1 MIMKKIKLL
10 DIPAEHRNK
19 EYITK
24 KYNVSRVT
32 AWRLLSGRV
41 DHICVGY
48 HDKHVS
54 VCPQGWDVITA
65 YVMRYIRN
73 VVAYQLKKWHIPAS
87 RYIDD
92 ITQECYINAYQKSG
106 IWCEMPEEKKCAY
119 LATLT
124 KRTTNDYLKKE
135 INYTDKCKNLDLSAE
150 KEIYPRISD

>member
-1 MIMKKIKLL
+1 MKKIKLL
-10 DIPAEHRNK
+10 DIPAECRNK

-24 KYNVSRVT
+24 NYNVSRVT

-73 VVAYQLKKWHIPAS
+73 VVAYQLKKWHISPN

-92 ITQECYINAYQKSG
+92 IAQECYINAYQKSG
-106 IWCEMPEEKKCAY
+106 IWCDMPEEKKRAY
-119 LATLT
+119 LATLSRRT
-124 KRTTNDYLKKE
+124 ANDFLKRET
-135 INYTDKCKNLDLSAE
+135 NYTDMLKNSAISVE
-150 KEIYPRISD
+150 KEIYPGISD

>member
-1 MIMKKIKLL
+1 MQKIRLS
-10 DIPAEHRNK
+10 DIPVDCQNK

-32 AWRLLSGRV
+32 AWRLLSRRV
-41 DHICVGY
+41 DYICAGY

-106 IWCEMPEEKKCAY
+106 IWCEMPEEKSALILPPLQKGQQ
-119 LATLT
+119 
-124 KRTTNDYLKKE
+124 TT
-135 INYTDKCKNLDLSAE
+135 I
-150 KEIYPRISD
+150 